1 MDLMDCRDY
10 ILSLPEV
17 EESQPFDDE
26 VVVYK
31 IGGKW
36 FAVVIFSRGGYLAVK
51 CNPDRAIILR
61 DRYSAISPAWHFNK
75 RHWNDLLVA
84 QLPDE
89 VVKREIRH
97 SYFCVVK
104 KGVVPKSRRCELLV
118 LASEAG
124 IVDDAELFY

>member
-1 MDLMDCRDY
+1 M
-10 ILSLPEV
+10 
-17 EESQPFDDE
+17 EECQPFDDE

-61 DRYSAISPAWHFNK
+61 DRYSAIAPAWHFNK

-84 QLPDE
+84 ELSDE
-89 VVKREIRH
+89 MVKREIRH
-97 SYFCVVK
+97 SYFCVIK
-104 KGVVPKSRRCELLV
+104 KGVVPKSKRNELLALV
-118 LASEAG
+118 TEAG
-124 IVDDAELFY
+124 VADDAELFY